1 MLDLKV
7 RSDCHGVVVDGRDA
21 NILVV
26 DVRVEHC
33 RDIICA
39 QRNEDFEAP
48 DMEIEREG
56 DIREE

>member
-1 MLDLKV
+1 MLDLEV

-26 DVRVEHC
+26 DVLEHC

-48 DMEIEREG
+48 DMETERV
-56 DIREE
+56 DVREE

>member
-1 MLDLKV
+1 MLDLEV
-7 RSDCHGVVVDGRDA
+7 RSDCHAAVVDGRDA

-26 DVRVEHC
+26 DVLEHC

-48 DMEIEREG
+48 DMETERV
-56 DIREE
+56 DVREE